1 MPIISAFP
9 TGESTVDY
17 TGPKSGLPSLEE
29 GKVAY
34 VTDEK
39 RLYTGNADGT
49 NTQVPNEEDVSNAVS
64 GHDSDENAHADKFAK
79 YLPLEGGKMTGAIVV
94 TNNYNKYSAL
104 ETPTGYTYIDI
115 YDDGKDVTT
124 GTTEMHTVV
133 GKGPGYLTGE
143 HLVMD
148 GAGIDL
154 RRYDGT
160 LDNTQVALKLN
171 AESNTVRIEQ
181 VGTISDNSDVTT
193 KKYVDDAIS
202 EANTNYL
209 PLKGGT
215 MTGSII
221 APSNTSAIR
230 NSTNSSRVSIH
241 DETAG
246 LASGTVSVLCNSSN
260 SDNPNLTL
268 SAGSTNLYVSDAN
281 GTVQMTRTK
290 DITHDND
297 ITDKKYVDSAI
308 QVAIQDT
315 WEASY

>member
-154 RRYDGT
+154 RRYNGT

-202 EANTNYL
+202 EANINYL

>member
-1 MPIISAFP
+1 M
-9 TGESTVDY
+9 
-17 TGPKSGLPSLEE
+17 
-29 GKVAY
+29 
-34 VTDEK
+34 
-39 RLYTGNADGT
+39 
-49 NTQVPNEEDVSNAVS
+49 
-64 GHDSDENAHADKFAK
+64 
-79 YLPLEGGKMTGAIVV
+79 
-94 TNNYNKYSAL
+94 
-104 ETPTGYTYIDI
+104 
-115 YDDGKDVTT
+115 
-124 GTTEMHTVV
+124 
-133 GKGPGYLTGE
+133 
-143 HLVMD
+143 
-148 GAGIDL
+148 
-154 RRYDGT
+154 
-160 LDNTQVALKLN
+160 KLN

-308 QVAIQDT
+308 QAAIQNT